1 MAWFND
7 HEGLWYMN
15 ILCLLGFHKKSSV
28 RVSICLGTVLTE
40 QYCYRCG
47 KKFNKV
53 NGV

>member
-1 MAWFND
+1 
-7 HEGLWYMN
+7 MN

-28 RVSICLGTVLTE
+28 IVRIRLGVVVTE

-47 KKFNKV
+47 KGFNKV